1 MSELAGYPD
10 SPTMG
15 FDNGFGYRQSH
26 PRSLHAESLIPP
38 AVELIKYKRL
48 LEVIDARPTISD
60 TCC

>member
-1 MSELAGYPD
+1 MSELAGYAG

-38 AVELIKYKRL
+38 AVELIKHKRL